1 MKKMMVKLHN
11 SGIEELRTLVVVI
24 NMSLEKLFEEQP
36 TVFYDVVMMARD
48 KNYKP
53 FGKNG
58 EVLAQLALI
67 NKDNSMHDSTKNIIL
82 ASVEGDMMEMKLVN
96 PIAKEKK

>member
-1 MKKMMVKLHN
+1 MKKMMVKLRN
-11 SGIEELRTLVVVI
+11 SKIEELRTLVSVI
-24 NMSLEKLFEEQP
+24 YMSLEKLLEEQP
-36 TVFYDVVMMARD
+36 TAFYDIVMMARD

-58 EVLAQLALI
+58 EVLAQLVLI
-67 NKDNSMHDSTKNIIL
+67 NKDNSMHDSIKNIIL

-96 PIAKEKK
+96 PIAKE